1 MSWVALAIQARG
13 GRNRMP
19 TPRGGAAEAAGSV
32 VATRAG
38 RRRRRG
44 RRDIGLHP
52 SCTCEQ
58 YRIGAGW
65 GSRAVVAGTG
75 DDGVARPG
83 WRAERLS
90 GAFVRV
96 HPAEDARDGFA
107 EVGSGRGRIV

>member
-1 MSWVALAIQARG
+1 
-13 GRNRMP
+13 MP

-65 GSRAVVAGTG
+65 GSRAVAPGIG
-75 DDGVARPG
+75 DDGAAEPAS
-83 WRAERLS
+83 RAERLS

-107 EVGSGRGRIV
+107 AVAPGRGRILWVG

>member
-1 MSWVALAIQARG
+1 
-13 GRNRMP
+13 MP
-19 TPRGGAAEAAGSV
+19 APRGRAAEAAGSV

-38 RRRRRG
+38 CRR

-65 GSRAVVAGTG
+65 GSRAVAPGIG
-75 DDGVARPG
+75 DDGAAEPAS
-83 WRAERLS
+83 RAERLR
-90 GAFVRV
+90 GTFVRV

-107 EVGSGRGRIV
+107 EVGSGRGRVV